1 MADPGETDD
10 IHLEAHPEIFRR
22 NLPDVGSI
30 RRHDGG
36 IIINDVDLAGLLQR
50 RVEQTVD
57 LGLVGELAGHGYDL
71 DAGAFELG
79 GERLGVGQLTAVQDE
94 VGTELGE
101 ALTDVS
107 ADPAA
112 RAGDE

>member
-1 MADPGETDD
+1 MLVAMLFPVATRVGVATQSIDERTDR
-10 IHLEAHPEIFRR
+10 I
-22 NLPDVGSI
+22 VI
-30 RRHDGG
+30 RQLMPPVWPLFLG
-36 IIINDVDLAGLLQR
+36 NVDLS
-50 RVEQTVD
+50 
-57 LGLVGELAGHGYDL
+57 
-71 DAGAFELG
+71 AGAFELG